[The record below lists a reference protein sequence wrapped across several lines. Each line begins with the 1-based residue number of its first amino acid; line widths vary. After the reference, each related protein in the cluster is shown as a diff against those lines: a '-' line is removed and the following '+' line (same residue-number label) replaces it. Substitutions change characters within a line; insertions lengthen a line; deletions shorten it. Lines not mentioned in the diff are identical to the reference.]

1 MRFSGLN
8 LTTAFLE
15 MLVRLFAIV
24 VGLSILCGCK
34 PSPSTSA
41 AVLVPAPAGEGSL
54 QKYWQVPAFELTDQE
69 GQPFNSVKML
79 GKVWIVD
86 FFYTSCPGP
95 CPALS
100 SRLSGLHQSF
110 SGENRVVFL
119 SISSDPEKDTPEVLK
134 RYASKFGA
142 DSRWG
147 FLTGPVDSVFSLAN
161 QGFKLSLTRSAKPEE
176 PVTHSTRLVLVDARG
191 WVRGFFE
198 GVGEGSEDAG
208 RRLEDAIR
216 TLLQE

>member
-1 MRFSGLN
+1 
-8 LTTAFLE
+8 
-15 MLVRLFAIV
+15 MLARLFAIV
-24 VGLSILCGCK
+24 FGLSTFCGCK
-34 PSPSTSA
+34 PSPSFPS
-41 AVLVPAPAGEGSL
+41 AVLAPAPAAEGSL

-86 FFYTSCPGP
+86 FFYTTCPGP

-100 SRLSGLHQSF
+100 SRLSGLHKSF
-110 SGENRVVFL
+110 SNDNRVAFL

-147 FLTGPVDSVFSLAN
+147 FLTGSVDSVFSLAN
-161 QGFKLSLTRSAKPEE
+161 QGFKLSLTRSEKPEE
-176 PVTHSTRLVLVDARG
+176 PVTHSTRLVLVDAQG
-191 WVRGFFE
+191 WIRGFFE
-198 GVGEGSEDAG
+198 GVGEDSEDVG
-208 RRLEDAIR
+208 KRLEDAIR
-216 TLLQE
+216 RLLQE